1 MDELKNEP
9 VPFFVEV
16 SDVQSGALYNSPF
29 LRACRREKADYT
41 PIWLMRQAG
50 RYQREYREIREKVS
64 FLELCKTPELAAQ
77 VTVMAV
83 EQLNVDAAIIFADI
97 LLIVEPMGVGLA
109 FNKGEGPSI
118 GRPIRSAQDVDRLK
132 EVDVNESLP
141 FVFEA
146 IRITRRELR
155 SSVPLIGFCG
165 APFTVASYM
174 IEGGASREFAQTTSL
189 MRDDPGAWNALMERI
204 VRASGDYLN
213 GQIEAGAQA
222 VQVFDSWVGCV
233 DEQEYRRFV
242 LPHTQSLIRAV
253 SSGTPVIHFAPKN
266 VQTKRGH
273 SAFSEKESPLF
284 LKAVREA
291 GGDVIGLDW
300 RVNLAEAW
308 ASIGYD
314 AGVQGNLD
322 PNVLLASPDEIRH
335 QAKAILDQAA
345 GRPGHI
351 FNLGH
356 GVLQTT
362 PVDHA
367 KALVE
372 YVHEYSTR
380 GEGRGAGGEAEG

>member
-1 MDELKNEP
+1 ME
-9 VPFFVEV
+9 
-16 SDVQSGALYNSPF
+16 SGALYNSPF

-64 FLELCKTPELAAQ
+64 FLELCKTPDLAAQ

-118 GRPIRSAQDVDRLK
+118 ARPVRNAQDVDRLK
-132 EVDVNESLP
+132 EVNVNESLP

-165 APFTVASYM
+165 APFTVASYL
-174 IEGGASREFAQTTSL
+174 IEGGASREFVETRSL
-189 MRDDPGAWNALMERI
+189 MRSDPGAWNALLERI
-204 VRASGDYLN
+204 VRASAGYLN
-213 GQIEAGAQA
+213 GQIAAGAQA
-222 VQVFDSWVGCV
+222 IQVFDSWVGCL

-253 SSGTPVIHFAPKN
+253 SPGTPVIHFAPR
-266 VQTKRGH
+266 TPAKRGH
-273 SAFSEKESPLF
+273 STFSEKAECPLF

-291 GGDVIGLDW
+291 GGDVVGLDW
-300 RVNLAEAW
+300 GVDLAEAW
-308 ASIGYD
+308 ALIGYD
-314 AGVQGNLD
+314 VGVQGNLD
-322 PNVLLASPDEIRH
+322 PNVLLAGPDEIRR

-367 KALVE
+367 KALVD
-372 YVHEYSTR
+372 YVHEYSS
-380 GEGRGAGGEAEG
+380 GGSAGR

>member
-1 MDELKNEP
+1 MDS
-9 VPFFVEV
+9 EV
-16 SDVQSGALYNSPF
+16 LRNSPF
-29 LRACRREKADYT
+29 LRACHRERADHT

-83 EQLNVDAAIIFADI
+83 EQLGVDAAIIFADI
-97 LLIVEPMGVGLA
+97 LLIVEPMGAGLA

-118 GRPIRSAQDVDRLK
+118 ARPVRGGQDVDCLK
-132 EVDVNESLP
+132 EVDVGESLS
-141 FVFEA
+141 FVFDA

-155 SSVPLIGFCG
+155 PNIPLIGFCG
-165 APFTVASYM
+165 APFTVASYL
-174 IEGGASREFAQTTSL
+174 IEGGASREFVRTRAM
-189 MRDDPGAWNALMERI
+189 MREDPAAWNALLERI
-204 VRASGDYLN
+204 VRASADYLN
-213 GQIEAGAQA
+213 GQIAAG
-222 VQVFDSWVGCV
+222 VQVVQIFDSWVGCL

-242 LPHTQSLIRAV
+242 LPHSQSLIRAV
-253 SSGTPVIHFAPKN
+253 RPGTPVIHFAPK
-266 VQTKRGH
+266 RGH
-273 SAFSEKESPLF
+273 SAFLEKVECPLF
-284 LKAVREA
+284 LRAVREA

-300 RVNLAEAW
+300 RTNLADAW

-322 PNVLLASPDEIRH
+322 PNVLLTSPDEIRC
-335 QAKAILDQAA
+335 QAKVILDQAA

-356 GVLQTT
+356 GVLPST

-372 YVHEYSTR
+372 WVHEYSIR
-380 GEGRGAGGEAEG
+380 RSAEC

>member
-1 MDELKNEP
+1 MIPKVDADGT
-9 VPFFVEV
+9 VERDSV
-16 SDVQSGALYNSPF
+16 EGDHVKSGALYNSPF

-83 EQLNVDAAIIFADI
+83 DQLNVDAAIIFADI

-118 GRPIRSAQDVDRLK
+118 ARPVRSGRDVDQLK
-132 EVDVNESLP
+132 EVNVGESLS

-146 IRITRRELR
+146 VRIARRELAPG
-155 SSVPLIGFCG
+155 VPLIGFCG

-174 IEGGASREFAQTTSL
+174 IEGGASREFAQTRSL
-189 MRDDPGAWNALMERI
+189 MHDDPGAWNALLERI
-204 VRASGDYLN
+204 VRASADYLN
-213 GQIEAGAQA
+213 GQIMAGAQA
-222 VQVFDSWVGCV
+222 VQVFDSWVGCL
-233 DEQEYRRFV
+233 DEQEYRRLV
-242 LPHTQSLIRAV
+242 LPHTQALIRAV
-253 SSGTPVIHFAPKN
+253 SPGTPVIHFGVN
-266 VQTKRGH
+266 TG
-273 SAFSEKESPLF
+273 SM
-284 LKAVREA
+284 LKAIREA

-308 ASIGYD
+308 ETVGYD
-314 AGVQGNLD
+314 VGVQGNLD
-322 PNVLLASPDEIRH
+322 PNVLLTSTDEIRR
-335 QAKAILDQAA
+335 QAKIILNQAA

-356 GVLQTT
+356 GVLPNT
-362 PVDHA
+362 PVENA
-367 KALVE
+367 KALVDA
-372 YVHEYSTR
+372 VHEYAV
-380 GEGRGAGGEAEG
+380 GR